1 MPWVKVKGGEFAF
14 AVGQALREYSDD
26 VAKACYVC
34 AEETA
39 SDIVDELKT
48 YNVGKHTGH
57 TWKKFPR
64 AWTYTMK
71 QMSWGE
77 VRGTVHLK
85 KPMYR
90 IGHLLEFGH
99 AVRNGGRTPIKA
111 GKKTDVKG
119 DQFIE
124 PIAVKYEEIYSKK
137 MEDIIGAVV

>member
-1 MPWVKVKGGEFAF
+1 MPWAKVKGGEFAF
-14 AVGQALREYSDD
+14 AVGQMLREYSDD
-26 VAKACYVC
+26 VAKACAVC

-48 YNVGKHTGH
+48 VSSGHTGR

-99 AVRNGGRTPIKA
+99 AVAGGGRIAPD
-111 GKKTDVKG
+111 KKTSVQG
-119 DQFIE
+119 DHFIE
-124 PIAVKYEEIYSKK
+124 PIAVKYEEIYTKK

>member
-1 MPWVKVKGGEFAF
+1 MPWAKVKGGEFAF
-14 AVGQALREYSDD
+14 AVGQMLREYSDD

-39 SDIVDELKT
+39 SDIVDELKA
-48 YNVGKHTGH
+48 YNVGKTTGN

-64 AWTYTMK
+64 YWTYTMR

-99 AVRNGGRTPIKA
+99 VVAGGGRIAPDKQTWVE
-111 GKKTDVKG
+111 GNG
-119 DQFIE
+119 FIE

-137 MEDIIGAVV
+137 MEDMIGAVV